1 MPRPFAELEGLGP
14 EVKAVLESQ
23 GFSEPTPVQEATIPL
38 FCGNKDVA
46 VDAATGSGKTLAFV
60 LPVVERLRRLE
71 PLKKNQV
78 GPELWCRLREG
89 CLDDSGV
96 SRGAGNR
103 LPPPR
108 PLTPRQPAA
117 CVPLSPS
124 PHLLPA
130 APVQVGAVVVSPTRE
145 LARQIFE
152 VARPFMDTVPWL
164 RAQLLVGGT

>member
-78 GPELWCRLREG
+78 RCGLREG
-89 CLDDSGV
+89 VWWAEARARDLRTGCCRRHHRPAHTPPAFHSPPTSPPSGCPCAGGGCGGEPNQ
-96 SRGAGNR
+96 GAC
-103 LPPPR
+103 PPD
-108 PLTPRQPAA
+108 L
-117 CVPLSPS
+117 
-124 PHLLPA
+124 
-130 APVQVGAVVVSPTRE
+130 
-145 LARQIFE
+145 
-152 VARPFMDTVPWL
+152 
-164 RAQLLVGGT
+164 